1 MVKVSIS
8 GADLSQQ
15 QQQLDETPVI
25 VMARSAGTADDKSM
39 GMRRELVEKEE
50 QVQTWLVR
58 GKIDAKHL
66 AKLLPVTVQTLID
79 GNTTQDDI
87 FDALKVLYA
96 ERTRYETVVG
106 LLSRKTI
113 PESWCRN
120 EEQKQWLA
128 QNLIEFQIDLFKS
141 FRFPSIRLVR
151 EDAMLIYECTLNMP
165 VALQETCKRWEQRVD
180 QALFKSKKSPT
191 FLFLCS
197 TNKMSPDDFSDMVM
211 AMFKSANDAETL
223 DIENVH
229 KRPRLAMLRRAIALV
244 HERAHI
250 ALTTCW
256 ECDGDLL
263 DAHVDRCS
271 KCNIA
276 RYCCRECQVRAW
288 KSGHRDMCDT
298 LKKSYNNYLESL
310 AEVDRCHGNRGV
322 IVERLALNILVDYT
336 IAAEMHMRSAFP
348 VVTTNDGLE
357 LGVPRGPS
365 MKYFYENVGRV
376 LRREWWVYPTTVTLE
391 EYNGRVKDELH
402 QVFAD
407 YFFFTE
413 NICFFLAHDIF
424 GFVAE
429 RSQESG
435 MEAEALMG
443 CLLKG
448 PLIAVAEQD
457 GMPLEKFMEMYNS
470 EAIRFDEKNPDRSR
484 NRSNSKISTFQRFRL
499 AYHKKSST
507 A

>member
-1 MVKVSIS
+1 MVKVSKS
-8 GADLSQQ
+8 GTDLSQQ

-39 GMRRELVEKEE
+39 GMMRELEEKEE

-141 FRFPSIRLVR
+141 FGFPSARLVR
-151 EDAMLIYECTLNMP
+151 EDAMLLYECILKML

-180 QALFKSKKSPT
+180 QALFKGNNSPT

-197 TNKMSPDDFSDMVM
+197 TNKMSPSDFTAMIV
-211 AMFKSANDAETL
+211 AMFETASERVTM
-223 DIENVH
+223 ENVSVH
-229 KRPRLAMLRRAIALV
+229 IRPRLAMLRQAIELV

-256 ECDGDLL
+256 ECNGDLL

-288 KSGHRDMCDT
+288 KSGHRDMCAT
-298 LKKSYNNYLESL
+298 LKKSYNNFLESL
-310 AEVDRCHGNRGV
+310 AEVDRFHENEGG
-322 IVERLALNILVDYT
+322 IFEGLALHSFVDYT
-336 IAAEMHMRSAFP
+336 IAAAINTRSAVP

-407 YFFFTE
+407 YFFSQK
-413 NICFFLAHDIF
+413 IF
-424 GFVAE
+424 VF
-429 RSQESG
+429 S
-435 MEAEALMG
+435 
-443 CLLKG
+443 LLTTFS
-448 PLIAVAEQD
+448 V
-457 GMPLEKFMEMYNS
+457 S
-470 EAIRFDEKNPDRSR
+470 SR
-484 NRSNSKISTFQRFRL
+484 KEVKKVEWRQRR
-499 AYHKKSST
+499 
-507 A
+507 